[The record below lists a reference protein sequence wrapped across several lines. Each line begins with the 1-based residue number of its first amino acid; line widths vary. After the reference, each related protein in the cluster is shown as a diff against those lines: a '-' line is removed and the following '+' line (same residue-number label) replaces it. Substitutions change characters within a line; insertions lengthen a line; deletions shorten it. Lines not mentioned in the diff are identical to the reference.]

1 MDPIES
7 MKKEMLRRKLSY
19 KTIKTYLFY
28 VKKFLLFKKDKPIK
42 QISKKDCNEFLNQF
56 MENKLHWSKFE
67 KEIAGST
74 LNVALNSI
82 KFLMEE
88 ILRKSM
94 RLNIKY
100 SKTLKTLP
108 ICLTKQE
115 VLTFLNAIQNPKH
128 KLLIALMYGAG
139 LRVSEV
145 TKLKPQDLDIT
156 TNIGWVRKGKGNK
169 DRPFIIPKCLTEELK
184 IIINTNPIYLF
195 PGRKSHLTTRS
206 VEMIINNITKKLKW
220 KKNIHPH
227 TFRHS
232 FATHLLEQGSDITS
246 VQSLLGHSEARTTLT
261 YLHIVKPELI
271 KIKSPLDTNQNI

>member
-1 MDPIES
+1 MDPIEA

-19 KTIKTYLFY
+19 KTIHTYIFY
-28 VKKFLLFKKDKPIK
+28 VKKFLLFTKDKPIK

-56 MENKLHWSKFE
+56 MENKLPWSKFND
-67 KEIAGST
+67 EIAGST

-100 SKTLKTLP
+100 SKTPKTLP
-108 ICLTKQE
+108 TCLTKEE
-115 VLTFLNAIQNPKH
+115 VLIFINTITNPKH
-128 KLLIALMYGAG
+128 KLLISLMYGAG

-156 TNIGWVRKGKGNK
+156 TNVGWVRHGKGNK

-184 IIINTNPIYLF
+184 AILQQNPIYIF

-246 VQSLLGHSEARTTLT
+246 VQSLLGHNEARTTLT

-271 KIKSPLDTNQNI
+271 KIKSPLD